1 MLGAFA
7 CNNERTTVSR
17 TAAVSSAHASK
28 GVAGIILGLFLVGV
42 IAISPAQADS
52 YRYWSYLLG
61 QDNEWA
67 MAQTG
72 PGDRVLLD
80 RDVDGW
86 QFGIFGVEGG
96 ATPKE
101 APDFAALCPE
111 LEAAGPTQGQVR
123 VAVVIDSGT
132 AQEAPAGE
140 TPIPDSVTCTSI
152 AAGSNGYQALASAA
166 TVRTDSGLVCGI
178 DGYPATECAAV
189 VPDSAPT
196 TSTDDVITEEGDDA
210 AQEDPVGSA
219 GTSSVWLWL
228 AIAVAVAV
236 LAVIALRRRQNP
248 QP

>member
-1 MLGAFA
+1 
-7 CNNERTTVSR
+7 VSR
-17 TAAVSSAHASK
+17 TAAVSSARASS
-28 GVAGIILGLFLVGV
+28 GVAGIIVGLFLVGV

-52 YRYWSYLLG
+52 YRYWSYLIG
-61 QDNEWA
+61 QDNEWT

-72 PGDRVLLD
+72 PGDRILSD

-96 ATPKE
+96 ATPE
-101 APDFAALCPE
+101 QSPDFAALCPE

-132 AQEAPAGE
+132 PQEAPAGE

-189 VPDSAPT
+189 VPDTAQT
-196 TSTDDVITEEGDDA
+196 TSTDDVVTEDGGDT
-210 AQEDPVGSA
+210 AQEGSA
-219 GTSSVWLWL
+219 GSTGASSVWLWL
-228 AIAVAVAV
+228 AGAVAVAALV
-236 LAVIALRRRQNP
+236 VIALRRRQSP
-248 QP
+248 KP